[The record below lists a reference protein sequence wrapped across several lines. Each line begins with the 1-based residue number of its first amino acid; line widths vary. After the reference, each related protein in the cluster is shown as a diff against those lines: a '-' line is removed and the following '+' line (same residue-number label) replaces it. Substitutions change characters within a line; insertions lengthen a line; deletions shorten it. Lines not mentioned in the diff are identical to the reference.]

1 MKYLETLLQENSEWF
16 DIWAQSEQKKTQKGV
31 ENITFRQNNSNIIGM
46 NGKLEL
52 FQIHWNFLL
61 STVFAFTLNC

>member
-16 DIWAQSEQKKTQKGV
+16 DIWAQSEQKKPQKGV

-46 NGKLEL
+46 NGKLE
-52 FQIHWNFLL
+52 
-61 STVFAFTLNC
+61 

>member
-46 NGKLEL
+46 NGKLE
-52 FQIHWNFLL
+52 
-61 STVFAFTLNC
+61 